1 VLIDWLTFDLPY
13 RAARVFSQE
22 FEKPWDS
29 DIIRPKRISRHGV
42 EGSFSSKMQVMCA
55 EGRMMVSGNPVKFF
69 TGQNVIGLHDLQE
82 LVLLTYEA
90 ILVACRIPDC
100 PEARAAIRDGTVN
113 LTRVDVTDHWDI
125 GTDDDCRVF
134 LQAVGDRAT
143 IRKRGRGH
151 FNSDFCSVG
160 WGFGN
165 DLSNGDKKNGSRRS
179 TLKFYNKFEE
189 IKRHPMTCG
198 RAAEKL
204 LTEWVEGKVRVE
216 ACFRGMELKRL
227 GYKLS
232 RDWDEQAP
240 RDLLNT
246 FLERLEMPDQV
257 TLLDDTEKE
266 VPRTV
271 RATYDLWA
279 SGFDMKGRLPKN
291 TFYRHRRILLEH
303 GIDIS
308 IPKKDV
314 QRPGRTL
321 QLVRILEAK
330 PANFPHEDLFRDMA
344 LEGFERLKEAAMK
357 RAA

>member
-1 VLIDWLTFDLPY
+1 MLIDWLTFDLPY

-42 EGSFSSKMQVMCA
+42 EGSYSSKMQVLCA
-55 EGRMMVSGNPVKFF
+55 EGRMNVSGNPVKFF
-69 TGQNVIGLHDLQE
+69 TGQNVIGPSDLQE
-82 LVLLTYEA
+82 LILLAYEA
-90 ILVACRIPDC
+90 VLVACNIPDC
-100 PEARAAIRDGTVN
+100 PEAREAIRDGTVN

-125 GTDDDCRVF
+125 GTDDDCRLF

-143 IRKRGRGH
+143 VRKRGRGH

-165 DLSNGDKKNGSRRS
+165 DFSNGDKKNGSRRS

-189 IKRHPMTCG
+189 VKRHPMTCG
-198 RAAEKL
+198 PVAEKL
-204 LTEWVEGKVRVE
+204 LKEWVEGKVRVE

-257 TLLDDTEKE
+257 TLLDDTEKD
-266 VPRTV
+266 VPRSV

-279 SGFDMKGRLPKN
+279 SGFCMKSRLPHN
-291 TFYRHRRILLEH
+291 TFYRHRRILMEH
-303 GIDIS
+303 GVDIS

-330 PANFPHEDLFRDMA
+330 PATFPHEGLFQDLA
-344 LEGFERLKEAAMK
+344 LDGFERLKEACMRK
-357 RAA
+357 AA

>member
-1 VLIDWLTFDLPY
+1 
-13 RAARVFSQE
+13 
-22 FEKPWDS
+22 
-29 DIIRPKRISRHGV
+29 
-42 EGSFSSKMQVMCA
+42 
-55 EGRMMVSGNPVKFF
+55 
-69 TGQNVIGLHDLQE
+69 
-82 LVLLTYEA
+82 
-90 ILVACRIPDC
+90 
-100 PEARAAIRDGTVN
+100 
-113 LTRVDVTDHWDI
+113 
-125 GTDDDCRVF
+125 VF
-134 LQAVGDRAT
+134 LQALGDRAT

-198 RAAEKL
+198 RMAQKL
-204 LTEWVEGKVRVE
+204 LSEWIEGKVRVE

-240 RDLLNT
+240 RALLNT

-266 VPRTV
+266 VPRSV

-291 TFYRHRRILLEH
+291 TFYRHRRMLLEH

-308 IPKKDV
+308 VPKKDV

-330 PANFPHEDLFRDMA
+330 PAEFPHEYLFRDLA
-344 LEGFERLKEAAMK
+344 LDGFERLKEASMK
-357 RAA
+357 KAA

>member
-1 VLIDWLTFDLPY
+1 MLIDWLTFDLPY
-13 RAARVFSQE
+13 RGARVFSQE

-42 EGSFSSKMQVMCA
+42 EGSFSNKMQVLCA
-55 EGRMMVSGNPVKFF
+55 EGRMNVSGNPVKFF
-69 TGQNVIGLHDLQE
+69 SGQNIIGMYDLQE

-90 ILVACRIPDC
+90 VLIACNIPDC
-100 PEARAAIRDGTVN
+100 PEARAAISDGTVN
-113 LTRVDVTDHWDI
+113 LTRVDVTDHWDV

-134 LQAVGDRAT
+134 LQALGDRAS

-189 IKRHPMTCG
+189 IKRHPMTCAI
-198 RAAEKL
+198 AAQKL
-204 LTEWVEGKVRVE
+204 LSGWIEGKVRVE

-240 RDLLNT
+240 RALLNT

-257 TLLDDTEKE
+257 TLLDNTEVE
-266 VPRTV
+266 VPRAV
-271 RATYDLWA
+271 RASYDLWA
-279 SGFDMKGRLPKN
+279 SGFCIKSRLSKP
-291 TFYRHRRILLEH
+291 TFYRHRQILLEH

-330 PANFPHEDLFRDMA
+330 PAAFPHEHLFQDMA
-344 LEGFERLKEAAMK
+344 LEGFERLREACFK
-357 RAA
+357 KAA

>member
-1 VLIDWLTFDLPY
+1 MLIDWLTFDLPY
-13 RAARVFSQE
+13 RGARVFSQE

-29 DIIRPKRISRHGV
+29 EIVRPKRIKRHGV
-42 EGSFSSKMQVMCA
+42 EGSFSAKMQVICA
-55 EGRMMVSGNPVKFF
+55 EGRMNVSGNPVKFF
-69 TGQNVIGLHDLQE
+69 TGQNVIGMSDLQE

-90 ILVACRIPDC
+90 VLVACNIPDC
-100 PEARAAIRDGTVN
+100 EEARAAIRDGLVN
-113 LTRVDVTDHWDI
+113 LTRVDVTDHWDV

-134 LQAVGDRAT
+134 LQALGDRAS

-165 DLSNGDKKNGSRRS
+165 DLSNGEKKNGSRRS

-189 IKRHPMTCG
+189 MKRHPVTCHPV
-198 RAAEKL
+198 AEKL
-204 LTEWVEGKVRVE
+204 LKEWVEGKVRVE

-232 RDWDEQAP
+232 RDWDDQAP

-257 TLLDDTEKE
+257 TLLDETEIE
-266 VPRTV
+266 LPRGL
-271 RATYDLWA
+271 RNIYDLWVA
-279 SGFDMKGRLPKN
+279 GYDVKARMGKSQ
-291 TFYRHRRILLEH
+291 FYAQRRKLMEH

-308 IPKKDV
+308 IPHTERK
-314 QRPGRTL
+314 RAGRTL

-330 PANFPHEDLFRDMA
+330 PATFPHEHLFRDMA
-344 LEGFERLKEAAMK
+344 VEGFERLKEAALK
-357 RAA
+357 KAA